1 MTGFINKEDLID
13 ALKDKQI
20 PDEIDLSLWEDEYY
34 IWIAICLLHGRKLG
48 EQEYIHIN
56 KVLKEDFYEH
66 HEEYKRKTYQV
77 KNLVKRKFPTIKVSS
92 NFNWK

>member
-1 MTGFINKEDLID
+1 MTGFIDKEDLID
-13 ALKDKQI
+13 VLKDKQI
-20 PDEIDLSLWEDEYY
+20 PDEIDLSLWEDEYH
-34 IWIAICLLHGRKLG
+34 IWIAICLVYGFKLG

-77 KNLVKRKFPTIKVSS
+77 KNWVKRKFPSIKISS
-92 NFNWK
+92 KFNWK